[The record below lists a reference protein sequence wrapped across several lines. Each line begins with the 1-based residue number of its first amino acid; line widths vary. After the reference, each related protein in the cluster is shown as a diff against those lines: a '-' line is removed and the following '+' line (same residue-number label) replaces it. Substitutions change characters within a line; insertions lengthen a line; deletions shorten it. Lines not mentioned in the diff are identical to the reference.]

1 MLLILGLVGA
11 ALVAGA
17 FVYLAVKLTV
27 SVLKMFKTKKNSK
40 VMAAA
45 VKDLIR
51 QAPTMKLD
59 DLDEDDVILA
69 EYDEDKD
76 DLVDDIQIATDVDI
90 RVSNILDMSGGIVVF
105 D

>member
-1 MLLILGLVGA
+1 MLMILGLVGA
-11 ALVAGA
+11 ALLAGA
-17 FVYLAVKLTV
+17 FVYLAVKLTI
-27 SVLKMFKTKKNSK
+27 SVLKKCKTKKNSK

-59 DLDEDDVILA
+59 DLDGDDVILA

-76 DLVDDIQIATDVDI
+76 DLVDDIQIATDVDA
-90 RVSNILDMSGGIVVF
+90 RVSGILDTNGGIVVF